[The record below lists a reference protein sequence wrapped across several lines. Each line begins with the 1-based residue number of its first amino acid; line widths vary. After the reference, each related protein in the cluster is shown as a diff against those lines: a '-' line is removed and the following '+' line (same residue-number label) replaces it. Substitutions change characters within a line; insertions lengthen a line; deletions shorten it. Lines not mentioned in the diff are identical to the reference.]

1 MKKQIVFLLTLLAVT
16 AFAYGRNEHE
26 VVLHHS
32 SSSQGHGL
40 VYVEPPQV
48 TYDEELNEL
57 YVYFGTTSTIDL
69 VNVNSSGIP
78 FFYVCGE
85 NHYGG
90 DTATYTNLPSGY
102 YTITIHSIY
111 GVTYYGNFTV
121 Y

>member
-1 MKKQIVFLLTLLAVT
+1 MKKSFLLIICFFVGIM
-16 AFAYGRNEHE
+16 AYSNHN
-26 VVLHHS
+26 VVVVHS
-32 SSSQGHGL
+32 SGGGTGNGL
-40 VYVEPPQV
+40 IYIEPPYV

-90 DTATYTNLPSGY
+90 DTATYTNLPAGY
-102 YTITIHSIY
+102 YTITIHSVY
-111 GVTYYGNFTV
+111 GITYTGSFTV
-121 Y
+121 E